1 MISGVGSVAVLVND
15 AKKSAE
21 WYHDKLGFE
30 IIRIEGH
37 PVFVKLKGS
46 PGPMLHLGGRCSD
59 WGNDQPGGRVG
70 VWLQCG
76 EITMHRD
83 EKTGII
89 TPASK
94 PEDVERTYHELKK
107 KGVEFSQE
115 LTTANWGKYAILRD
129 LDGNEF
135 ERS

>member
-1 MISGVGSVAVLVND
+1 MAVLVND

-30 IIRIEGH
+30 VIRIEGH
-37 PVFVKLKGS
+37 PVFVKPAGAQ
-46 PGPMLHLGGRCSD
+46 GPMLHLCGRCDD
-59 WGNDQPGGRVG
+59 WEKDQPGGRVG

-76 EITMHRD
+76 EIVMRKD
-83 EKTGII
+83 ERTGVV

-94 PEDVERTYHELKK
+94 PEEVESTYLELKK

-115 LTTANWGKYAILRD
+115 LTKTDWGKYAILRD
-129 LDGNEF
+129 RDGNEF
-135 ERS
+135 EIS